1 MPSVVLSADRVD
13 SKDLFLRHKTTARTL
28 FDDTLDNLKPYPD
41 CFDALFMNERGEL
54 TEGARSNVFLV
65 TDGRWFTPPLESGLL
80 NGVARQ
86 EVLQTHPVEVTRLYH
101 ADLLNAEEIYLSNAL
116 RGLFRTALRMSFAHA
131 ITKDRGQMTKRTV
144 RSGDP

>member
-1 MPSVVLSADRVD
+1 
-13 SKDLFLRHKTTARTL
+13 
-28 FDDTLDNLKPYPD
+28 LDNLKPYPD

-101 ADLLNAEEIYLSNAL
+101 ADLLNAEAIYLSNAL
-116 RGLFRTALRMSFAHA
+116 RGLFRTAWRMSFAHA
-131 ITKDRGQMTKRTV
+131 ITKDRGQLTKRTV